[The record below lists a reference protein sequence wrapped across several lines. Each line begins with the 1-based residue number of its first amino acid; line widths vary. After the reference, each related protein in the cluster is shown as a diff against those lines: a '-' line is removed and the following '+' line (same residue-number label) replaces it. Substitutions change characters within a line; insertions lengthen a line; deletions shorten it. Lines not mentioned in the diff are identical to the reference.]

1 MIEYEKNIPTAIH
14 FSLTQ
19 VIHMQVLGTKTE
31 FFVTF
36 CVVR

>member
-14 FSLTQ
+14 FILTQ
-19 VIHMQVLGTKTE
+19 VIHMQVLVTKTE
-31 FFVTF
+31 LFVTF